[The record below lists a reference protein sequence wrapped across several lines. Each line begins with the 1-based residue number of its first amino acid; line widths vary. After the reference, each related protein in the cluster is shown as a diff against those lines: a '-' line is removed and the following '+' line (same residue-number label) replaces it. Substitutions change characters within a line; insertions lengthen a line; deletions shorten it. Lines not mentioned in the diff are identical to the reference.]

1 MGDIYLASC
10 PVCGRSL
17 FKGRA
22 TSYIEGGCPKC
33 KTYLAVAFLRDGV
46 HVCVVEKQS
55 EDAGAEHVSVNQV
68 PIKKQ

>member
-46 HVCVVEKQS
+46 HVSVVEKRS
-55 EDAGAEHVSVNQV
+55 EDAVSEQV
-68 PIKKQ
+68 AVPMKK